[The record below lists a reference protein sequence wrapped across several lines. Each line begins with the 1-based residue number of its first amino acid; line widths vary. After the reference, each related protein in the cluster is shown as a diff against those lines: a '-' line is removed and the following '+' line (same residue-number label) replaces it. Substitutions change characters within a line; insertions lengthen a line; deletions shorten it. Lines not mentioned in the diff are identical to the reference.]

1 MFLIGGERMK
11 SVYDVDLKGKVVIKR
26 IDLNSPVSNGEVLP
40 NPRIREHAKSVRELS
55 DVGAKIVLLSHQGAP
70 GDEDF
75 ITLKQHAQLLAE
87 EVGKPVKF
95 VPDVCG
101 EEAKKAIKELKD
113 GEIVLLENV
122 RFVEDEMKE
131 ESVSEAKIVKE
142 LSPLADYFILDALS
156 VSHRKH
162 ASVVGFGEKLPVLAG
177 RTLIKELEALDKVSK
192 GEDVVFVMGGSKVKD
207 SLKIMKKQLNG
218 KNKFL
223 LGGVIANLFL
233 YAEGNDIG
241 ASMGYLITNDM
252 MKYVDEVKEI
262 MAKHR
267 EEIFLP
273 VDVAVKTETGEK
285 EIVKVGE
292 KIRGEILD
300 IGPETVKKYSK
311 IIKKAKYIVMNGPM
325 GMYEVLDFSFGTEDV
340 LRAITESKGFSLI
353 GGGHTTNALELFG
366 LDESKFGYISLSGK
380 AFLRYLGGE
389 ELVGVEMLRKKAR

>member
-1 MFLIGGERMK
+1 MK

-122 RFVEDEMKE
+122 RFAEDEMKE

-218 KNKFL
+218 KN
-223 LGGVIANLFL
+223 
-233 YAEGNDIG
+233 
-241 ASMGYLITNDM
+241 
-252 MKYVDEVKEI
+252 
-262 MAKHR
+262 
-267 EEIFLP
+267 
-273 VDVAVKTETGEK
+273 
-285 EIVKVGE
+285 
-292 KIRGEILD
+292 
-300 IGPETVKKYSK
+300 
-311 IIKKAKYIVMNGPM
+311 
-325 GMYEVLDFSFGTEDV
+325 
-340 LRAITESKGFSLI
+340 
-353 GGGHTTNALELFG
+353 
-366 LDESKFGYISLSGK
+366 
-380 AFLRYLGGE
+380 
-389 ELVGVEMLRKKAR
+389 

>member
-1 MFLIGGERMK
+1 MK

>member
-1 MFLIGGERMK
+1 MK

-122 RFVEDEMKE
+122 RFAEDEMKE

>member
-1 MFLIGGERMK
+1 
-11 SVYDVDLKGKVVIKR
+11 
-26 IDLNSPVSNGEVLP
+26 
-40 NPRIREHAKSVRELS
+40 
-55 DVGAKIVLLSHQGAP
+55 
-70 GDEDF
+70 
-75 ITLKQHAQLLAE
+75 
-87 EVGKPVKF
+87 
-95 VPDVCG
+95 
-101 EEAKKAIKELKD
+101 
-113 GEIVLLENV
+113 
-122 RFVEDEMKE
+122 
-131 ESVSEAKIVKE
+131 
-142 LSPLADYFILDALS
+142 
-156 VSHRKH
+156 
-162 ASVVGFGEKLPVLAG
+162 
-177 RTLIKELEALDKVSK
+177 
-192 GEDVVFVMGGSKVKD
+192 
-207 SLKIMKKQLNG
+207 
-218 KNKFL
+218 
-223 LGGVIANLFL
+223 GGVIANLFL

-389 ELVGVEMLRKKAR
+389 ELVGVEMLKKKAR

>member
-1 MFLIGGERMK
+1 MK

-122 RFVEDEMKE
+122 RFAEDEMKE

-389 ELVGVEMLRKKAR
+389 ELVGVEMLKKKAR